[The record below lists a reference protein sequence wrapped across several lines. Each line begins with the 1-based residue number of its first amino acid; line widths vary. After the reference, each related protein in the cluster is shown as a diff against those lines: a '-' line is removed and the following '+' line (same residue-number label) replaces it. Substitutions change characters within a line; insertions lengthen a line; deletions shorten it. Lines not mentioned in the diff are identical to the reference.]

1 MFRVEGCKKIYHKNI
16 KLKKARVAI
25 LIIQNELTMS
35 QYSLYYTKDNTQ
47 KTMSIIRDKDGLF
60 LIIKDL

>member
-1 MFRVEGCKKIYHKNI
+1 MFRVEGWKKIYHKNI

-25 LIIQNELTMS
+25 LIIQNEL
-35 QYSLYYTKDNTQ
+35 

-60 LIIKDL
+60 